1 MKIAMI
7 GHKRIPSR
15 EGGVEI
21 VVEELSTRMVKQN
34 HKVDVYNR
42 KNEESTLKEYK
53 GVNIK
58 NISTIDI
65 KGSDAIVYSIL
76 ATLRAIV
83 KRYDVI
89 HYHAEGPCAML
100 WLPKLLGIKTVATIH
115 GLDWQRSKWGG
126 LATRYIKFGEKMAA
140 KHADEVIVLSE
151 NIKQYFKDEYNREV
165 VYIPNAVNKPQIK
178 EANVIQ
184 KQFNLK
190 KDEYLL
196 YLARIVPEKGVHYLI
211 DAYKNLDTNK
221 KLVIAGD
228 LSANTE
234 YMLQIKELAKKD
246 SRIILAGFVQGEI
259 LEELFSNAY
268 VYILPSDVEGM
279 PISLMEAMSYGNCC
293 LSSNIDENTQI
304 AKGNSFYFE
313 KSNVKSLQNMLEYLI
328 CNEDIVKENGEI
340 SRKYILENYSWDSVV
355 EETIKLYGN
364 YNLDSIAQ
372 ERINL

>member
-21 VVEELSTRMVKQN
+21 VVEELSTRMVKENYQ
-34 HKVDVYNR
+34 VDVYNR
-42 KNEESTLKEYK
+42 KSVTSTLSEYK

-58 NISTIDI
+58 NVPTIDI

-76 ATLRAIV
+76 GTLKAIA

-100 WLPKLLGIKTVATIH
+100 WIPKILGIRTVATIH

-126 LATRYIKFGEKMAA
+126 LATKYIKFGEKMAA
-140 KHADEVIVLSE
+140 KYADEVIVLSE
-151 NIKQYFKDEYNREV
+151 NVKSYFKTEYGRDV
-165 VYIPNAVNKPQIK
+165 IYIPNAVNEPEIK
-178 EANVIQ
+178 DADIIKKEL
-184 KQFNLK
+184 NLD

-211 DAYKNLDTNK
+211 EAYKNIKTDK

-228 LSANTE
+228 LSSNTDYIRE
-234 YMLQIKELAKKD
+234 VKELAKED
-246 SRIILAGFVQGEI
+246 DRIILAGFVQGRI

-268 VYILPSDVEGM
+268 VYILPSDIEGM

-293 LSSNIDENTQI
+293 LSSNIDENVQI
-304 AKGNSFYFE
+304 AQEKSFYFE
-313 KSNVKSLQNMLEYLI
+313 KSNVKELKTMLEYLI
-328 CNEDIVKENGEI
+328 SNQDIVKENGQVCKE
-340 SRKYILENYSWDSVV
+340 YILRNYNWDNVV
-355 EETIKLYGN
+355 EETMNLYKKR
-364 YNLDSIAQ
+364 AECKQ
-372 ERINL
+372 